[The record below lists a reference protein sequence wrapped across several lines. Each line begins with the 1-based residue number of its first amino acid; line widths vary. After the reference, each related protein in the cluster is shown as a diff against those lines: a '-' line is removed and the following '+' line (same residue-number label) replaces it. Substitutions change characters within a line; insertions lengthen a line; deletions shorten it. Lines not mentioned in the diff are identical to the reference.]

1 MGVSVLNKW
10 KIMGGCKK
18 WTFPQRRVH
27 YVQYQYLFI
36 LDFTYLGGARTH
48 PTPPSAYGPN
58 MHLLSVDRR
67 PPWQAADLNLAEC
80 HLSSLRRTNELTK
93 TYKSNDSTGPI
104 TPTTV

>member
-1 MGVSVLNKW
+1 MGVFVLNKW

-36 LDFTYLGGARTH
+36 LHFTYLGDAYAPNG
-48 PTPPSAYGPN
+48 PSAYGPD

-67 PPWQAADLNLAEC
+67 PPWLAADLNLAEC
-80 HLSSLRRTNELTK
+80 HLSSLRRTNELTR

-104 TPTTV
+104 PPTTV